1 MNLTTQ
7 QQDIVDHIQNNDG
20 LTLVN
25 AVAGAGKT
33 TLLVAIA
40 KALQAKNGLYLAYNK
55 AIALEA
61 KKKFPKTVHC
71 CTTHSLAYGPVV
83 GKQKRKPSFFNYR
96 DITELRS
103 YEDKMDFIE
112 AFKQFCLSKHTSF
125 LDFIVDEEY
134 PEHYGL
140 LGNKYLELMEK
151 FEIDYTHEFYLK
163 YFHILLSN
171 NMLEY
176 DEFDIIMLDEAGD
189 VNEVT
194 LEIFKLLPAK
204 KKVMVG
210 DPYQNIYSFNHTIN
224 CFKVMA
230 DQGTT
235 LPMSQSFRVA
245 DHIAERI
252 EKFGRKYIDKNM
264 RFEGIPLKDTIIE
277 SRAYIARTNTS
288 LIAKMM
294 ELNELGVPYGL
305 TRKASQIF
313 ELPLMICSLKPRGFI
328 SKPDYKHLQDD
339 VDHYYK
345 HMGEL
350 RETYPS
356 LYSYLRNQHLEDTT
370 LVNAIKLV
378 SRHGSASIV
387 ACFNEAKK
395 HEKAN
400 QSYMLGTAHSMKGL
414 EADEV
419 TIAPDMNEA
428 IIDTMLH
435 KNELKDGQELPEAE
449 MTELNLYYV
458 ACSRAKKSLIGA
470 LHL

>member
-1 MNLTTQ
+1 MNLTEQ
-7 QQDIVDHIQNNDG
+7 QQDIVDHIQANDG

-40 KALQAKNGLYLAYNK
+40 NAIQSKNGLYLAYNK

-61 KKKFPKTVHC
+61 KKKFPKGVHC
-71 CTTHSLAYGPVV
+71 CTTHSLAYSPVV

-96 DITELRS
+96 DITEIRS
-103 YEDKMDFIE
+103 YEEKLDFIE
-112 AFKQFCLSKHTSF
+112 AYRQFCLSKHTSF
-125 LDFIVDEEY
+125 LDFIADEDY
-134 PEHYGL
+134 PEHYGP
-140 LGNKYLELMEK
+140 LGNKYLGLMES

-163 YFHILLSN
+163 YFHILLHNGLLS
-171 NMLEY
+171 Y
-176 DEFDIIMLDEAGD
+176 DEFDLIMLDEAGD

-288 LIAKMM
+288 LISKMM
-294 ELNELGVPYGL
+294 ELNELGIPYGL

-313 ELPLMICSLKPRGFI
+313 ELPLLICSLKPKGFI

-339 VDHYYK
+339 VNDYYTNYNA
-345 HMGEL
+345 L
-350 RETYPS
+350 REEYPS
-356 LYSYLRNQHLEDTT
+356 LYTYILKQHKEDTV
-370 LVNAIKLV
+370 LCNGIKLV
-378 SRHGSASIV
+378 ARHGAAAII
-387 ACFNEAKK
+387 ACYNEARK
-395 HEKAN
+395 HEKAS

-428 IIDTMLH
+428 IIDAMLH
-435 KNELKDGQELPEAE
+435 KNELKNDESLPESE
-449 MTELNLYYV
+449 LTELNLYYV
-458 ACSRAKKSLIGA
+458 ACSRARKSLIGA